1 MKRKIAWEKWD
12 EDLLLEEMFQDVPS
26 AEAPEGEE
34 DLAEEALAFMQ
45 KIPKLISTPL
55 GIFQFHDKMNPLR
68 QYDCWAGHTN
78 FDITKSVQNSIEKT
92 KGVELLVIVSR
103 YRFFLGVGKLF
114 NFRNVRSRIEKAVS
128 TAPEKSI
135 TNEDTQE
142 TVNLIKEIIS
152 TDKHWAIFISDS
164 GEIDYTSTNSDD
176 DDSFLEKVMSYKQK
190 KKSSGGRIVSN
201 KQE

>member
-12 EDLLLEEMFQDVPS
+12 EDLLLEEMFQDIPLTDPV
-26 AEAPEGEE
+26 EGEE

-68 QYDCWAGHTN
+68 QYDCWSGHTN

-92 KGVELLVIVSR
+92 QGVELLVIVSR

-114 NFRNVRSRIEKAVS
+114 NFRNVRSRIEEAVS
-128 TAPEKSI
+128 TVREKSLI
-135 TNEDTQE
+135 DEDTQE
-142 TVNLIKEIIS
+142 TVDLIKEIIS
-152 TDKHWAIFISDS
+152 ADKHWAIFISDN
-164 GEIDYTSTNSDD
+164 GEIDYTSTNLDD
-176 DDSFLEKVMSYKQK
+176 DDGFLEKMLLYKQK
-190 KKSSGGRIVSN
+190 EERLGGRIVTN
-201 KQE
+201 TQE